1 MGFKDKREIV
11 YEKED
16 AYKTLEI
23 INSWINAMDTKASF
37 LLAYI
42 AVIMGFVFTSGIP
55 HVFEVINASNISF
68 LLIIKLSCVV
78 LLYFSLLTSIIL
90 YFETLQ
96 ARIKN
101 EKNRHSLLFFGEIA
115 SISLNDFKAKILN
128 RTEEELIKDILEQI
142 HTNSL
147 ICKRKSRLFNGGI
160 ITTIIATLLYVVSI
174 VCHLL

>member
-68 LLIIKLSCVV
+68 LLIIKMDFMLMFLRY
-78 LLYFSLLTSIIL
+78 LLILL
-90 YFETLQ
+90 
-96 ARIKN
+96 
-101 EKNRHSLLFFGEIA
+101 
-115 SISLNDFKAKILN
+115 
-128 RTEEELIKDILEQI
+128 
-142 HTNSL
+142 
-147 ICKRKSRLFNGGI
+147 
-160 ITTIIATLLYVVSI
+160 V
-174 VCHLL
+174 HLV